1 MPRKQQRIKDSDKK
15 REKIFKRLQEKV
27 NNPKDVTLRQ
37 FIFNVKD
44 KIEEVLEAGY
54 SYEDIA
60 EVFKQ
65 EGVEVAA
72 TTIKTYMADNRSE
85 KTSGKKSKN
94 QPDTPA
100 ESDLPIES
108 DTEADDEES

>member
-1 MPRKQQRIKDSDKK
+1 
-15 REKIFKRLQEKV
+15 
-27 NNPKDVTLRQ
+27 
-37 FIFNVKD
+37 
-44 KIEEVLEAGY
+44 
-54 SYEDIA
+54 
-60 EVFKQ
+60 
-65 EGVEVAA
+65 
-72 TTIKTYMADNRSE
+72 MADSRSN

>member
-1 MPRKQQRIKDSDKK
+1 MPRKQQRIKDSDK
-15 REKIFKRLQEKV
+15 RRDKIVARLQAKAD
-27 NNPKDVTLRQ
+27 NPKDLTLRE
-37 FIFNVKD
+37 FILSVQH

-60 EVFKQ
+60 ETFKQ

-72 TTIKTYMADNRSE
+72 TTIKTYMADNRSD
-85 KTSGKKSKN
+85 KTNSKKSKN

>member
-15 REKIFKRLQEKV
+15 RHKIVERLQNKIDH
-27 NNPKDVTLRQ
+27 PKDVTLRD
-37 FIFNVKD
+37 FISNVKS

-72 TTIKTYMADNRSE
+72 TTIKTYMADNRSD
-85 KTSGKKSKN
+85 KTNGKKSKN
-94 QPDTPA
+94 QPDTQA

-108 DTEADDEES
+108 DIEADDEES

>member
-15 REKIFKRLQEKV
+15 RQKIVERLQAKV
-27 NNPKDVTLRQ
+27 DKPKDVTLRD
-37 FIFNVKD
+37 FILSVKS

-54 SYEDIA
+54 SYEEIA
-60 EVFKQ
+60 ETFKL

-72 TTIKTYMADNRSE
+72 TTIKTYMADSRSN

-100 ESDLPIES
+100 ESDLPMES
-108 DTEADDEES
+108 DTEADEEES

>member
-15 REKIFKRLQEKV
+15 RQKIIERLQGKAAK
-27 NNPKDVTLRQ
+27 PKDVTLRE
-37 FIFNVKD
+37 FIFSVKP

-72 TTIKTYMADNRSE
+72 TTIKTYISDNRSD

-100 ESDLPIES
+100 ESDLSIEP
-108 DTEADDEES
+108 DTEADDEQS